1 VVFVVLNEGVAVGDR
16 EAHSAFGF
24 FLGNIYFCLFLTFF
38 LFFPVFVSYRKVL
51 CERLKEWETLLLLL
65 GIFIVY
71 LLTFSTRHPYNQ
83 VDYTFFLRNK
93 VLLFFSTTLAGKV
106 LFFLPIAG
114 SVLFFSEVVLCER
127 PFFLLYPAT
136 FLFLLPV
143 SLIEQRYYLIPFAL
157 FLAMREQRS
166 GTAEVSM
173 VLLSVMTAL
182 FFVYGI
188 THRLFFL

>member
-1 VVFVVLNEGVAVGDR
+1 MGDR
-16 EAHSAFGF
+16 EAHPVFGL
-24 FLGNIYFCLFLTFF
+24 FLGNMYFCLFLAFF

-51 CERLKEWETLLLLL
+51 LERLKQWRTLLLLL

-71 LLTFSTRHPYNQ
+71 LLTFSTTHPYNQ
-83 VDYTFFLRNK
+83 ADYTFFLRNK
-93 VLLFFSTTLAGKV
+93 MLLFFSATLAGKL

-127 PFFLLYPAT
+127 SFFLLYPAT
-136 FLFLLPV
+136 FLFFLPIW
-143 SLIEQRYYLIPFAL
+143 LIEQRYYFIPFAL

-166 GTAEVSM
+166 AAAEVSM
-173 VLLSVMTAL
+173 ILLSTMTAL